1 MFRRRKK
8 RRRVS
13 VCLLSSNFPDT
24 GENIGGCC
32 LHYPDIIREK
42 KEERV
47 SDGLCLQRYHDEE
60 WGVPCRDEQKLIEF
74 FILELFQAGLSWKTI
89 LHKREAFRAALDGFD
104 VEKIAA
110 YGPEKVE
117 ELMGNPEIIRNRRK
131 IEGMI
136 VNAGIVLEIRK
147 EYGSFT
153 EYLWHFTDGKTIPE
167 PIDVTA
173 DDLSDDVSKDMKK
186 RGMKFAGSV
195 TVFSFL
201 QSVGI
206 IYSHPEYCWRYKA
219 DHAERFAGNKFESP
233 ADA

>member
-1 MFRRRKK
+1 M
-8 RRRVS
+8 
-13 VCLLSSNFPDT
+13 
-24 GENIGGCC
+24 
-32 LHYPDIIREK
+32 
-42 KEERV
+42 
-47 SDGLCLQRYHDEE
+47 QRYHDEE

-117 ELMGNPEIIRNRRK
+117 ELMGNPAIIRNRRK

-136 VNAGIVLEIRK
+136 VNAGIVLAIRK

-153 EYLWHFTDGKTIPE
+153 EYLWHFTNGKTIPE